1 MYGFFVAPRSMCR
14 TILLAGGLLGLLAAS
29 LAAQDPGIDPSRLP
43 GIVVDDAQA
52 TTEGSW
58 TKSRHTRPFVGDS
71 YIYSQGGAGQT
82 AKFPVEVNE
91 AGTYQVLVSYTP
103 GTNRSTK
110 AAIIVPTEDGDKT
123 IVLDQ
128 QPRPAGPYSFQP
140 LGEFPLAAG
149 KFEITVSGEGSEKG
163 VIIADAVL
171 LLTPE
176 GFTQFKADF
185 EKNTPKLAANLKLD
199 PNKPVAKKPA
209 VKKEEKQPEPPQEA
223 PPAFVRKVPAK
234 PHARLTAEQL
244 DALMERHV
252 GGIADASLV
261 ADEDYIRRVTLD
273 IIGRQPTMAECDA
286 FAADEAMDKRAR
298 LVERLLASPEFGAN
312 WGNYWS
318 DVISYRTPEPEL
330 TFLNYTP
337 FKKWLADEFNA
348 NRGWDETSYKVITAV
363 GKVGDNPAATY
374 VGFHQGD
381 RSRLASE
388 TTRVFLSTQIQ
399 CAECHDHK
407 FIDMPQET
415 FHHVAAFFVRVQAKL
430 PWNDSSQIVVSSKP
444 AGEHKMEGRKEDMKP
459 MAFSQREVDLGR
471 SDVARRVEL
480 ADWIVGPENP
490 WFAKAFV
497 NRVWA
502 RTMGR
507 GFCEPVDEIGELGD
521 RVLPDVHNALAEHF
535 AASQFDIK
543 DLFRVVT
550 TSRTYQRQIRD
561 PQQDAERKPFAVIAA
576 GRLRGDEVFD
586 SLAAGLAL
594 PNVTPPP
601 TPATD
606 AIRFPPPPKSTRDLV
621 NDAFGYDPS
630 ADKGNVNRT
639 MQQAILLMNNKQI
652 QAQIDASPSSGT
664 MLSKIVAA
672 ETDDAAAVAKLY
684 QQVLARKPTPK
695 EIEIAKEHLAFVGER
710 KTGYEDLLWSM
721 VNSAEFLSRR

>member
-1 MYGFFVAPRSMCR
+1 MRRNILTR
-14 TILLAGGLLGLLAAS
+14 TSVLAAG
-29 LAAQDPGIDPSRLP
+29 LVGVVIGGAATCVAVAQDTGLDPSRLP
-43 GIVVDDAQA
+43 GIVVDDTQA
-52 TTEGSW
+52 KVEGTW

-71 YIYSQGGAGQT
+71 YIYTQGGAGQT
-82 AKFPVEVNE
+82 VRFPVEVNE

-103 GTNRSTK
+103 GGNRSTK

-123 IVLDQ
+123 VMLDQ

-149 KFEITVSGEGSEKG
+149 KLEITVSGEASEKG
-163 VIIADAVL
+163 VVIADAVL
-171 LLTPE
+171 LLSPE
-176 GFTQFKADF
+176 GFVQFKADF
-185 EKNTPKLAANLKLD
+185 EKNTPKLAANLKVD
-199 PNKPVAKKPA
+199 PNNPAKPVAKP
-209 VKKEEKQPEPPQEA
+209 EEKKPEPAPQET
-223 PPAFVRKVPAK
+223 PPPFVRKAPAG
-234 PHARLTAEQL
+234 PVARLAAEQL
-244 DALMERHV
+244 DALMEKHV
-252 GGIADASLV
+252 AGIADAAII

-273 IIGRQPTMAECDA
+273 IVGRQPTMEEFDA
-286 FAADEAMDKRAR
+286 FAADNAMDKRAR

-337 FKKWLADEFNA
+337 FKKWLADQFNA
-348 NRGWDETSYKVITAV
+348 NRGWDEISYQIITAV
-363 GKVGDNPAATY
+363 GKVGENPAATY

-388 TTRVFLSTQIQ
+388 TTRIFLSTQIQ

-407 FIDMPQET
+407 FIEMPQET

-430 PWNDSSQIVVSSKP
+430 PWNDSNQIVVSSKP
-444 AGEHKMEGRKEDMKP
+444 AGEHKMEGRKDEMKP
-459 MAFSQREVDLGR
+459 MAFSEREVELGR
-471 SDVARRVEL
+471 SDVSRRVEL

-502 RTMGR
+502 RMMGR

-535 AASQFDIK
+535 TASQFDVK
-543 DLFRVVT
+543 DVFRLVAN
-550 TSRTYQRQIRD
+550 SRAYQREIRD
-561 PQQDAERKPFAVIAA
+561 PASEAERKPFAVVPA

-586 SLAAGLAL
+586 SLEAAIAL

-601 TPATD
+601 TPPTD

-621 NDAFGYDPS
+621 NDAFGFDPS
-630 ADKGNVNRT
+630 SDQSNVNRT
-639 MQQAILLMNNKQI
+639 MQQAMLLMNNKQI
-652 QAQIDASPSSGT
+652 QAQIDASPGSGT
-664 MLSKIVAA
+664 MLSKLVAA
-672 ETDDAAAVAKLY
+672 EPDDAVAVTKLY

-695 EIEIAKEHLAFVGER
+695 EIEIAKEHLASTSDR

>member
-1 MYGFFVAPRSMCR
+1 MHRNGLWR
-14 TILLAGGLLGLLAAS
+14 TTLLAVGLVGVSAA
-29 LAAQDPGIDPSRLP
+29 AAVGQDAGIDPSRLP
-43 GIVVDDAQA
+43 GIVVDDSQA
-52 TTEGSW
+52 VKEGSW
-58 TKSRHTRPFVGDS
+58 TNSRHTRPFVGDS
-71 YIYSQGGAGQT
+71 YIYSQGGSGQT
-82 AKFPVEVNE
+82 ARFPVEVNE

-110 AAIIVPTEDGDKT
+110 AAIVVPTEDGDKT

-149 KFEITVSGEGSEKG
+149 KFDITISGEASDKG

-171 LLTPE
+171 LLSPE
-176 GFTQFKADF
+176 GFAQFKADF
-185 EKNTPKLAANLKLD
+185 EKNTPKLAANLKAD
-199 PNKPVAKKPA
+199 PKKADNKKPA
-209 VKKEEKQPEPPQEA
+209 AKKEEKKPEPPQET
-223 PPAFVRKVPAK
+223 PPAFARKAPAK
-234 PHARLTAEQL
+234 AVARLTSEQL
-244 DALMERHV
+244 DALMEKHV

-261 ADEDYIRRVTLD
+261 DDEDYIRRVTLD
-273 IIGRQPTMAECDA
+273 LVGRQPTMAECDA
-286 FAADEAMDKRAR
+286 FAADESMDKRPR

-318 DVISYRTPEPEL
+318 DVVSYRTPEPEL

-348 NRGWDETSYKVITAV
+348 NRGWDEISYKVITAV
-363 GKVGDNPAATY
+363 GKVGENPAATY

-381 RSRLASE
+381 KSRLASE

-430 PWNDSSQIVVSSKP
+430 PWNDSNQIVVSSKP
-444 AGEHKMEGRKEDMKP
+444 AGEHKMEGRKDEMKP
-459 MAFSQREVDLGR
+459 IAFSEREVDLGK
-471 SDVARRVEL
+471 SDVSRRVEL
-480 ADWIVGPENP
+480 ADWIVSPENP

-535 AASQFDIK
+535 TASQFDVK

-561 PQQDAERKPFAVIAA
+561 PQDESDRKPFAVVAA

-586 SLAAGLAL
+586 SLEAAIAL
-594 PNVTPPP
+594 PNFTPPQA
-601 TPATD
+601 PATD

-621 NDAFGYDPS
+621 NEAFGFDPS
-630 ADKGNVNRT
+630 SDQANVNRT
-639 MQQAILLMNNKQI
+639 MQQAMLLMNNKQI

-664 MLSKIVAA
+664 MLAKIVAA
-672 ETDDAAAVAKLY
+672 EPDDASAVTKLY

-695 EIEIAKEHLAFVGER
+695 EIDIAKEHLTATGDR